1 MKNIFRIF
9 RADVKGLLKN
19 FLALVI
25 AVGLCA
31 LPALYAWFNI
41 YANWDPYANTG
52 NIRIAVASLDKGW
65 TNKDGDKLNMG
76 QNVIDNL
83 KESDSIGWVFLDTE
97 KEALDGVYSG
107 DYYAAVVI
115 DEDFTYSMYNAIAD
129 NFTNPK
135 ITYYENQKK
144 NAVASKITDT
154 AVSTLQTSINEQ
166 FIKAVTETV
175 FQTTNGISDELSDTD
190 AVNTFIQKIDAV
202 NENLKGYSS
211 MIDSFMAGNVSI
223 GDATNDANN
232 TLSQGQSLIGDGIG
246 KLEEGQ
252 KGLDSTQ
259 ASFQNFSTNITNSMN
274 QIQNSINTISS
285 QISQA
290 QLEQNA
296 ETLTN
301 DLKDIMD
308 NAKALSDEIQSMQ
321 KQLQDTQKEQTE
333 ENVQDVLK
341 QLEELKNKADGLQQ
355 SGSLDMDS
363 IKESIEQQKKDLEDK
378 VNNLNDQNQD
388 TVNKELDGIK
398 DKVDEIGQKA
408 QDAVDKDTAK
418 TVSDGIKKGVQTVQ
432 SSLSTYADTVKQMN
446 ELYNNRVVPQVNTMI
461 SNLSDTLQNVES
473 LLTNLSST
481 MDGMKDIFQGVD
493 TTLGTL
499 NTSMSQLQGVINKT
513 SDKLTDVLDR
523 LKGASESEQMDIIMQ
538 LLAGDPDTYSEF
550 FSQPVEVEDHY
561 IYEIANY
568 GSGVA
573 PFYSTLA
580 IWVGMTILVS
590 LVKVHAD
597 KEGLVQVKPHELFF
611 GRYLLFFLLSQ
622 IQTLVIVLGDL
633 YLLKIQCLYPLEF
646 WIASAVASFAFSMLI
661 YALTIAFGDIG
672 KALAVVVMVI
682 QIAGSGGTY
691 PIEAL
696 PSFFKAVY
704 IFFPFP
710 YAINAMRECIGGM
723 YQNTYSLCLLELLV
737 FAVAGLLVGL
747 VIRIPFIKINH
758 YIEKRMEDTKML

>member
-83 KESDSIGWVFLDTE
+83 KESDSIGWFFLDTE

-223 GDATNDANN
+223 GDVTNDANN

-274 QIQNSINTISS
+274 QIQNSINTISN

-355 SGSLDMDS
+355 SGSLDMES

>member
-9 RADVKGLLKN
+9 RADMKGLLKN

-83 KESDSIGWVFLDTE
+83 KESDSIGWFFLDTE

-223 GDATNDANN
+223 GDVTNDANN

-259 ASFQNFSTNITNSMN
+259 ASFQYFSTNITNSMN

-355 SGSLDMDS
+355 SGSLDMES

>member
-9 RADVKGLLKN
+9 RADMKGLLKN

-747 VIRIPFIKINH
+747 VIRIPFIRINH

>member
-9 RADVKGLLKN
+9 KADVKGLLKN
-19 FLALVI
+19 FFALVI
-25 AVGLCA
+25 ALGLCA

-65 TNKDGDKLNMG
+65 TNKDGEELNMG
-76 QNVIDNL
+76 QNVIDSL

-211 MIDSFMAGNVSI
+211 MIDSFMAGNATI
-223 GDATNDANN
+223 GDVTNDADNS
-232 TLSQGQSLIGDGIG
+232 LSQGQSLIGDGIG

-355 SGSLDMDS
+355 SGSLDMES

-378 VNNLNDQNQD
+378 VNNLNDQNPD

-408 QDAVDKDTAK
+408 QDAVEKDTAK
-418 TVSDGIKKGVQTVQ
+418 AVSDGMKKGVQTVQ
-432 SSLSTYADTVKQMN
+432 NSLSTYADTVKQMN

-523 LKGASESEQMDIIMQ
+523 LEGASESEQMDIIMQ

-747 VIRIPFIKINH
+747 VIRIPFIRINH

>member
-9 RADVKGLLKN
+9 RADMKGLLKN

-274 QIQNSINTISS
+274 QIQNSINTISN

-355 SGSLDMDS
+355 SGSLDMES

-432 SSLSTYADTVKQMN
+432 NSLSTYADTVKQMN

-747 VIRIPFIKINH
+747 VIRIPFIRINH

>member
-9 RADVKGLLKN
+9 KADVKGLLKN

-65 TNKDGDKLNMG
+65 TNKDGEELNMG
-76 QNVIDNL
+76 QNVIDSL

-97 KEALDGVYSG
+97 KEALNGVYSG

-259 ASFQNFSTNITNSMN
+259 TSFQNFSTNITNSMN

-378 VNNLNDQNQD
+378 VNNLNDQNPD

-523 LKGASESEQMDIIMQ
+523 LEGASESEQMDIIMQ

-747 VIRIPFIKINH
+747 VIRIPFIRINH

>member
-211 MIDSFMAGNVSI
+211 MIDSFMAGNATI
-223 GDATNDANN
+223 GDVTNDADNS
-232 TLSQGQSLIGDGIG
+232 LSQGQSLIGDGIG

-274 QIQNSINTISS
+274 QIQNSINTISN

-301 DLKDIMD
+301 DLKNIMD

-747 VIRIPFIKINH
+747 VIRIPFIRINH

>member
-9 RADVKGLLKN
+9 RADMKGLLKN

-274 QIQNSINTISS
+274 QIQNSINTISN

-388 TVNKELDGIK
+388 TANKELDGIK

-747 VIRIPFIKINH
+747 VIRIPFIRINH

>member
-9 RADVKGLLKN
+9 KADVKGLLKN
-19 FLALVI
+19 FFALVI
-25 AVGLCA
+25 ALGLCA

-175 FQTTNGISDELSDTD
+175 FQTTNGISNELSDTD

-211 MIDSFMAGNVSI
+211 MIDSFMAGNATI
-223 GDATNDANN
+223 GDVTNDADNS
-232 TLSQGQSLIGDGIG
+232 LSQGQNLIGDGIG

-274 QIQNSINTISS
+274 QIQNSINTISN

-499 NTSMSQLQGVINKT
+499 NMSMSQLQGVINKT

-737 FAVAGLLVGL
+737 FAIAGLLVGL
-747 VIRIPFIKINH
+747 VIRIPFIRINH

>member
-274 QIQNSINTISS
+274 QIQNSINTISN

-432 SSLSTYADTVKQMN
+432 NSLSTYADTVKQMN

-747 VIRIPFIKINH
+747 VIRIPFIRINH

>member
-25 AVGLCA
+25 AIGLCA

-211 MIDSFMAGNVSI
+211 MIDSFMAGNATI
-223 GDATNDANN
+223 GDVTNDADNS
-232 TLSQGQSLIGDGIG
+232 LSQGQSLIGDGIG

-355 SGSLDMDS
+355 SGSLDMES

-378 VNNLNDQNQD
+378 VNDLNDQNPD
-388 TVNKELDGIK
+388 NVNKELDGIK

-408 QDAVDKDTAK
+408 QDAVEKDTAK
-418 TVSDGIKKGVQTVQ
+418 AVSDGMKKGVQTVQ
-432 SSLSTYADTVKQMN
+432 NSLSTYADTVKQMN

-523 LKGASESEQMDIIMQ
+523 LEGASESEQMDIIMQ

-747 VIRIPFIKINH
+747 VIRIPFIRINH

>member
-223 GDATNDANN
+223 GDVTNDANN

-355 SGSLDMDS
+355 SGSLDMES

-747 VIRIPFIKINH
+747 VIRIPFIRINH

>member
-9 RADVKGLLKN
+9 RADMKGLLKN

-274 QIQNSINTISS
+274 QIQNSINTISN

-747 VIRIPFIKINH
+747 VIRIPFIRINH

>member
-9 RADVKGLLKN
+9 RADMKGLLKN

-223 GDATNDANN
+223 GDVTNDANN

-355 SGSLDMDS
+355 SGSLDMES

-747 VIRIPFIKINH
+747 VIRIPFIRINH

>member
-274 QIQNSINTISS
+274 QIQNSINTISN

-446 ELYNNRVVPQVNTMI
+446 ELYNNRVVSQVNTMI

-597 KEGLVQVKPHELFF
+597 KEGLAQVKPHELFF

-710 YAINAMRECIGGM
+710 YAINAMRECIGDM

-747 VIRIPFIKINH
+747 VIRIPFIRINH

>member
-274 QIQNSINTISS
+274 QIQNSINTISN

-633 YLLKIQCLYPLEF
+633 YLLKIQCLYPLKF

-747 VIRIPFIKINH
+747 VIRIPFIRINH

>member
-1 MKNIFRIF
+1 
-9 RADVKGLLKN
+9 
-19 FLALVI
+19 
-25 AVGLCA
+25 
-31 LPALYAWFNI
+31 
-41 YANWDPYANTG
+41 
-52 NIRIAVASLDKGW
+52 
-65 TNKDGDKLNMG
+65 
-76 QNVIDNL
+76 
-83 KESDSIGWVFLDTE
+83 
-97 KEALDGVYSG
+97 
-107 DYYAAVVI
+107 
-115 DEDFTYSMYNAIAD
+115 
-129 NFTNPK
+129 
-135 ITYYENQKK
+135 
-144 NAVASKITDT
+144 
-154 AVSTLQTSINEQ
+154 
-166 FIKAVTETV
+166 
-175 FQTTNGISDELSDTD
+175 
-190 AVNTFIQKIDAV
+190 
-202 NENLKGYSS
+202 
-211 MIDSFMAGNVSI
+211 
-223 GDATNDANN
+223 
-232 TLSQGQSLIGDGIG
+232 
-246 KLEEGQ
+246 
-252 KGLDSTQ
+252 
-259 ASFQNFSTNITNSMN
+259 MN
-274 QIQNSINTISS
+274 QIQNSINTISN

-301 DLKDIMD
+301 DLKNIMD

-747 VIRIPFIKINH
+747 VIRIPFIRINH

>member
-9 RADVKGLLKN
+9 RADMKGLLKN

-274 QIQNSINTISS
+274 QIQNSINTISN

-418 TVSDGIKKGVQTVQ
+418 TVSDGIKKGVQ

-747 VIRIPFIKINH
+747 VIRIPFIRINH

>member
-83 KESDSIGWVFLDTE
+83 KESDSIEWVFLDTE

-274 QIQNSINTISS
+274 QIQNSINTISN

-301 DLKDIMD
+301 DLKNIMD

-747 VIRIPFIKINH
+747 VIRIPFIRINH

>member
-9 RADVKGLLKN
+9 KADVKGLLKN
-19 FLALVI
+19 FFALVI
-25 AVGLCA
+25 ALGLCA

-76 QNVIDNL
+76 QNVIDSL

-190 AVNTFIQKIDAV
+190 AVNTFIQKIDAW

-211 MIDSFMAGNVSI
+211 MIDSFMAGNATI
-223 GDATNDANN
+223 GDVTNDADNS
-232 TLSQGQSLIGDGIG
+232 LSQGQSLIGDGIG

-355 SGSLDMDS
+355 SGSLDM
-363 IKESIEQQKKDLEDK
+363 ESIEQQKKDLEDK
-378 VNNLNDQNQD
+378 VNNLNDQHPDN
-388 TVNKELDGIK
+388 VNKELDGIK

-408 QDAVDKDTAK
+408 QDAVEKDTAK
-418 TVSDGIKKGVQTVQ
+418 AVSDGMKKGVQTVQ
-432 SSLSTYADTVKQMN
+432 NSLSTYADTVKQMN

-523 LKGASESEQMDIIMQ
+523 LEGASESEQMDIIMQ

-747 VIRIPFIKINH
+747 VIRIPFIRINH

>member
-259 ASFQNFSTNITNSMN
+259 ASFQNFSTNIANSMN
-274 QIQNSINTISS
+274 QIQNSINTISN

-747 VIRIPFIKINH
+747 VIRIPFIRINH

>member
-274 QIQNSINTISS
+274 QIQNSINTISN

-513 SDKLTDVLDR
+513 SDKLTDALDR

-747 VIRIPFIKINH
+747 VIRIPFIRINH

>member
-190 AVNTFIQKIDAV
+190 AVNAFIQKIDAV

-223 GDATNDANN
+223 GDVTNDANN

-274 QIQNSINTISS
+274 QIQNSINTISN

-355 SGSLDMDS
+355 SGSLDMES

-747 VIRIPFIKINH
+747 VIRIPFIRINH

>member
-9 RADVKGLLKN
+9 KADVKGLLKN
-19 FLALVI
+19 FFALVI
-25 AVGLCA
+25 ALGLCA

-65 TNKDGDKLNMG
+65 TNKDGEELNMG
-76 QNVIDNL
+76 QNVIDSL

-211 MIDSFMAGNVSI
+211 MIDSFMAGNATI
-223 GDATNDANN
+223 GDVTNDADNS
-232 TLSQGQSLIGDGIG
+232 LSQGQSLIGDGIG

-355 SGSLDMDS
+355 SGSLDMES

-378 VNNLNDQNQD
+378 VNNLNDQNPD
-388 TVNKELDGIK
+388 NVNKELDGIK

-408 QDAVDKDTAK
+408 QDAVEKDTAK
-418 TVSDGIKKGVQTVQ
+418 AVSDGMKKGVQTVQ
-432 SSLSTYADTVKQMN
+432 NSLSTYADTVKQMN

-523 LKGASESEQMDIIMQ
+523 LEGASESEQMDIIMQ

>member
-9 RADVKGLLKN
+9 RADMKGLLKN

-223 GDATNDANN
+223 GDVTNDANN

-274 QIQNSINTISS
+274 QIQNSINTISN

-747 VIRIPFIKINH
+747 VIRIPFIRINH

>member
-259 ASFQNFSTNITNSMN
+259 TSFQNFSTNITNSMN
-274 QIQNSINTISS
+274 QIQNSINTISN

-747 VIRIPFIKINH
+747 VIRIPFIRINH

>member
-223 GDATNDANN
+223 GDATNGANN
-232 TLSQGQSLIGDGIG
+232 TLRQGQSLIGDGIG

-747 VIRIPFIKINH
+747 VIRIPFIRINH

>member
-274 QIQNSINTISS
+274 QIQNSINTISN

-301 DLKDIMD
+301 DLKNIMD

-355 SGSLDMDS
+355 SGSLDMES

-378 VNNLNDQNQD
+378 VNNLNDQNPEN
-388 TVNKELDGIK
+388 VNKELDGIK

-408 QDAVDKDTAK
+408 QDAVEKDTAK
-418 TVSDGIKKGVQTVQ
+418 AVSDGMKKGVQTVQ
-432 SSLSTYADTVKQMN
+432 NSLSTYADTVKQMN

-646 WIASAVASFAFSMLI
+646 WIASAVVSFAFSMLI

-747 VIRIPFIKINH
+747 VIRIPFIRINH

>member
-223 GDATNDANN
+223 GDVTNDANN

-246 KLEEGQ
+246 ELEEGQ

-274 QIQNSINTISS
+274 QIQNSINTISN

-747 VIRIPFIKINH
+747 VIRIPFIRINH

>member
-9 RADVKGLLKN
+9 KADVKGLLKN
-19 FLALVI
+19 FFALVI
-25 AVGLCA
+25 ALGLCA

-76 QNVIDNL
+76 QNVIDSL

-211 MIDSFMAGNVSI
+211 MIDSFMAGNATI
-223 GDATNDANN
+223 GDVTNDADNS
-232 TLSQGQSLIGDGIG
+232 LSQGQSLIGDGIG

-355 SGSLDMDS
+355 SGSLDM
-363 IKESIEQQKKDLEDK
+363 ESIEQQKKDLEDK
-378 VNNLNDQNQD
+378 VNNLNDQHPDN
-388 TVNKELDGIK
+388 VNKELDGIK

-408 QDAVDKDTAK
+408 QDAVEKDTAK
-418 TVSDGIKKGVQTVQ
+418 AVSDGMKKGVQTVQ
-432 SSLSTYADTVKQMN
+432 NSLSTYADTVKQMN

-523 LKGASESEQMDIIMQ
+523 LEGASESEQMDIIMQ

-747 VIRIPFIKINH
+747 VIRIPFIRINH

>member
-223 GDATNDANN
+223 GDVTNDANN

-274 QIQNSINTISS
+274 QIQNSINTISN

-355 SGSLDMDS
+355 SGSLDMES

-747 VIRIPFIKINH
+747 VIRIPFIRINH

>member
-274 QIQNSINTISS
+274 QIQNSINTISN

-296 ETLTN
+296 ETLAN

-597 KEGLVQVKPHELFF
+597 KEGLAQVKPHELFF

-747 VIRIPFIKINH
+747 VIRIPFIRINH

>member
-274 QIQNSINTISS
+274 QIQNSINTISN

-301 DLKDIMD
+301 DLKNIMD

-747 VIRIPFIKINH
+747 VIRIPFIRINH

>member
-9 RADVKGLLKN
+9 KADVKGLLKN
-19 FLALVI
+19 FFALVI
-25 AVGLCA
+25 ALGLCA

-65 TNKDGDKLNMG
+65 TNKDGEELNMG

-211 MIDSFMAGNVSI
+211 MIDSFVAGNVSI

-274 QIQNSINTISS
+274 QIQNSINTISN

-301 DLKDIMD
+301 DMKDIMD
-308 NAKALSDEIQSMQ
+308 NAKALSDEIQSLQ
-321 KQLQDTQKEQTE
+321 KELQDTQKEQTE
-333 ENVQDVLK
+333 ENVQDVLN
-341 QLEELKNKADGLQQ
+341 QLEDLKNKADGLQQ
-355 SGSLDMDS
+355 SGSLDIDS
-363 IKESIEQQKKDLEDK
+363 IQESIEQQKKDLEDK
-378 VNNLNDQNQD
+378 VNDLNDQNQD
-388 TVNKELDGIK
+388 AVNKELDGVK

-408 QDAVDKDTAK
+408 QDAVDGDTAK
-418 TVSDGIKKGVQTVQ
+418 AVSDGVGKGVQAVQ
-432 SSLSTYADTVKQMN
+432 NSLSTYADTVKQMN

-481 MDGMKDIFQGVD
+481 MDGMKDIFNGVD

-523 LKGASESEQMDIIMQ
+523 LEGASESEQMEIIMQ

-550 FSQPVEVEDHY
+550 FSQPVEVEDNY

-580 IWVGMTILVS
+580 IWVGMTLLVS

>member
-9 RADVKGLLKN
+9 KADVKGLLKN
-19 FLALVI
+19 FFALVI

-274 QIQNSINTISS
+274 QIQNSINTISN

-301 DLKDIMD
+301 DLKNIMD

-747 VIRIPFIKINH
+747 VIRIPFIRINH

>member
-9 RADVKGLLKN
+9 KADVKGLLKN
-19 FLALVI
+19 FFALVI
-25 AVGLCA
+25 ALGLCA

-65 TNKDGDKLNMG
+65 TNKDGEELNMG
-76 QNVIDNL
+76 QNVIDSL

-97 KEALDGVYSG
+97 KEALNGVYSG

-211 MIDSFMAGNVSI
+211 MIDSFMAGNATI
-223 GDATNDANN
+223 GDVTNDADNS
-232 TLSQGQSLIGDGIG
+232 LSQGQSLIGDGIG

-355 SGSLDMDS
+355 SGSLDMES

-378 VNNLNDQNQD
+378 VNNLNDQNPD
-388 TVNKELDGIK
+388 NVNKELDGIK

-408 QDAVDKDTAK
+408 QDAVEKDTAK
-418 TVSDGIKKGVQTVQ
+418 AVSDGMKKGVQTVQ
-432 SSLSTYADTVKQMN
+432 NSLSTYADTVKQMN

-523 LKGASESEQMDIIMQ
+523 LEGASESEQMDIIMQ

-747 VIRIPFIKINH
+747 VIRIPFIRINH

>member
-202 NENLKGYSS
+202 NENLKCYSS

-274 QIQNSINTISS
+274 QIQNSINTISN

-499 NTSMSQLQGVINKT
+499 NTSMSQLQGVIDKT

-747 VIRIPFIKINH
+747 VIRIPFIRINH

>member
-9 RADVKGLLKN
+9 KADVKGLLKN
-19 FLALVI
+19 FFALVI
-25 AVGLCA
+25 ALGLCA

-65 TNKDGDKLNMG
+65 TNKDGEELNMG
-76 QNVIDNL
+76 QNVIDSL

-211 MIDSFMAGNVSI
+211 MIDSFMAGNATI
-223 GDATNDANN
+223 GDVTNDADNS
-232 TLSQGQSLIGDGIG
+232 LSQGQSLIGDGIG

-259 ASFQNFSTNITNSMN
+259 TSFQNFSTNITNSMN

-355 SGSLDMDS
+355 SGSLDMES

-378 VNNLNDQNQD
+378 VNNLNDQNPD

-408 QDAVDKDTAK
+408 QDAVEKDTAK
-418 TVSDGIKKGVQTVQ
+418 AVSDGMKKGVQTVQ
-432 SSLSTYADTVKQMN
+432 NSLSTYADTVKQMN

-523 LKGASESEQMDIIMQ
+523 LEGASESEQMDIIMQ

-747 VIRIPFIKINH
+747 VIRIPFIRINH

>member
-9 RADVKGLLKN
+9 KADVKGLLKN
-19 FLALVI
+19 FFALVI
-25 AVGLCA
+25 ALGLCA

-65 TNKDGDKLNMG
+65 TNKDGEELNMG
-76 QNVIDNL
+76 QNVIDSL

-211 MIDSFMAGNVSI
+211 MIDSFMAGNATI
-223 GDATNDANN
+223 GDVTNDADNS
-232 TLSQGQSLIGDGIG
+232 LSQGQSLIGDGIG

-355 SGSLDMDS
+355 SGSLDM
-363 IKESIEQQKKDLEDK
+363 ESIEQQKKDLEDK
-378 VNNLNDQNQD
+378 VNNLNDQNPD
-388 TVNKELDGIK
+388 NVNKELDGIK

-408 QDAVDKDTAK
+408 QDAVEKDTAK
-418 TVSDGIKKGVQTVQ
+418 AVSDGMKKGVQTVQ
-432 SSLSTYADTVKQMN
+432 NSLSTYADTVKQMN

-523 LKGASESEQMDIIMQ
+523 LEGASESEQMDIIMQ

-747 VIRIPFIKINH
+747 VIRIPFIRINH